1 MSKSSYVKCKFCS
14 QQFDREKE
22 EYVKIGNRYA
32 HSSCYDLKQKE
43 AAEKRQVTDLILE
56 LYKPYEPD
64 WGMIGQQLSRY
75 KDAGMTYPG
84 MYYALKYSKAKN
96 LNPLFHVK
104 HEIKLIHNNNKLS
117 TKNVDNLLKMWI
129 TFL

>member
-1 MSKSSYVKCKFCS
+1 MVVYSTPSTNSIDTLDTIKALNGYIDV
-14 QQFDREKE
+14 
-22 EYVKIGNRYA
+22 Y
-32 HSSCYDLKQKE
+32 L
-43 AAEKRQVTDLILE
+43 
-56 LYKPYEPD
+56 PD
-64 WGMIGQQLSRY
+64 FKY
-75 KDAGMTYPG
+75 FEDK
-84 MYYALKYSKAKN
+84 YALKYSKAKN